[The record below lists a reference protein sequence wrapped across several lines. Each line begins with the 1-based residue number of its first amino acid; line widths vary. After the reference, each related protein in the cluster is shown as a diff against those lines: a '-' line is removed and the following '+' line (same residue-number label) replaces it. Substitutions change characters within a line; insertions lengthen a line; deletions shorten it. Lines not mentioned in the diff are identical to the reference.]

1 MLDALANAKPT
12 LLEPI
17 VRIEI
22 EAPDSCMGD
31 IAGDLASR
39 RGQVSGTE
47 NLTGGMMLITGRVPL
62 TGLDGYANRLNA
74 LTQGAGTYSIELLA
88 YEPVPA
94 SVQAELASKYQ
105 RKAEE
110 D

>member
-1 MLDALANAKPT
+1 
-12 LLEPI
+12 
-17 VRIEI
+17 
-22 EAPDSCMGD
+22 MGD
-31 IAGDLASR
+31 ITGDLASR

-47 NLTGGMMLITGRVPL
+47 NIPGGMMLITGRVPL

-74 LTQGAGTYSIELLA
+74 LTQGAGSYTIELDA

-94 SVQAELASKYQ
+94 QIQADLASKFQ

>member
-1 MLDALANAKPT
+1 MSVPAAMKAELTTFKAAM
-12 LLEPI
+12 
-17 VRIEI
+17 VR
-22 EAPDSCMGD
+22 AVW
-31 IAGDLASR
+31 AGGESFCSSAF
-39 RGQVSGTE
+39 SGTE
-47 NLTGGMMLITGRVPL
+47 NIPGGMMLITGRVPL

-74 LTQGAGTYSIELLA
+74 LTQGAGSYTIELDA

-94 SVQAELASKYQ
+94 QLQADLASKFQ